1 MRPET
6 ELAYHRRIGPKDD
19 NNNNGGSDSGRSDDG
34 RSDDGHSDD
43 GNGNDAGNDNSNSN
57 EHQDK
62 PTTPPCPQ
70 CGKTDKVIPIIYGYP
85 GEDLFRDQQ
94 AGKVRLGGCCVS
106 GDGKD
111 PQWYCKRDREE
122 F

>member
-1 MRPET
+1 MRSET
-6 ELAYHRRIGPKDD
+6 ELPYHRRIGPKGD
-19 NNNNGGSDSGRSDDG
+19 NNNNGGSDSGRSKGSSNRDD
-34 RSDDGHSDD
+34 R
-43 GNGNDAGNDNSNSN
+43 NGNDAGNDTSNSN
-57 EHQDK
+57 EHQDES
-62 PTTPPCPQ
+62 TTPPCPH
-70 CGKTDKVIPIIYGYP
+70 CGKTDKVVPIIYGYP

-94 AGKVRLGGCCVS
+94 AGKVRLGGCCGS

>member
-1 MRPET
+1 MMSTET
-6 ELAYHRRIGPKDD
+6 EMPYHRRIGPKGDD
-19 NNNNGGSDSGRSDDG
+19 NNNGGSDSGRSTGSSSHDDG
-34 RSDDGHSDD
+34 N

-62 PTTPPCPQ
+62 PTTPPCPH

-85 GEDLFRDQQ
+85 GEDLFRKQQ

-106 GDGKD
+106 EDGKD
-111 PQWYCKRDREE
+111 PEWYCKRDGEE